1 MKNAIAMK
9 TELLTND
16 LNIYLQIDAIM
27 ELKSHLSVYLSR
39 LFANRDVLC
48 KTFFQLLTSILEVNS
63 SLYKCK
69 IGWAN
74 FSKSSQIEP

>member
-39 LFANRDVLC
+39 WFANRDVMQNIFSTADFNSGSEFL
-48 KTFFQLLTSILEVNS
+48 TF
-63 SLYKCK
+63 
-69 IGWAN
+69 
-74 FSKSSQIEP
+74 

>member
-39 LFANRDVLC
+39 WFANRDVMQNIFSTSDFNSGSEFL
-48 KTFFQLLTSILEVNS
+48 TF
-63 SLYKCK
+63 
-69 IGWAN
+69 
-74 FSKSSQIEP
+74 